1 MQDTILAK
9 NENRV
14 VHPFL
19 RWAGGKRWLVK
30 QMDDFLPLD
39 FNNYHEPFLGGA
51 SIFLSLKNSGKIKQ
65 HSYLSDF
72 NDDLINAYKQLQNSH
87 DAVIEYLEKYE
98 NERDDYYRIRS
109 LQPKNE
115 IEKAAIFIYLNR
127 TSYNGIYRVNRNGQY
142 NVPFG
147 YRKSKTILDNNDFPY
162 LHKLFN
168 ENVTFNVGDFDIIKQ
183 NLKERDLV
191 FLDPPYTVAHE
202 NNGFIQYNQQ
212 IFSWEDQK
220 RLAELLRHIIDKQA
234 FFILTNAA
242 HDSIRQL
249 FENLGKLTI
258 VQRPS
263 TIGGKGAKRI
273 LVNEYIFSN
282 IQNEQ

>member
-1 MQDTILAK
+1 MQDITPIEEDNK
-9 NENRV
+9 IIQ
-14 VHPFL
+14 PFL

-30 QMDDFLPLD
+30 QINDFLPSN
-39 FNNYHEPFLGGA
+39 FNNYHEPFLGGG
-51 SIFLSLKNSGKIKQ
+51 SIFLFLKNNGKIKQ

-72 NDDLINAYKQLQNSH
+72 NEDLINAYKQIQN
-87 DAVIEYLEKYE
+87 AYEEVIKYLEIYK
-98 NERDDYYRIRS
+98 NEKKDYYRVRS
-109 LQPKNE
+109 LHPQNE

-127 TSYNGIYRVNRNGQY
+127 TSFNGLYRVNRNGQY

-147 YRKSKTILDNNDFPY
+147 FRKSKTILDNKDFPY

-168 ENVTFNVGDFDIIKQ
+168 ENITFNVGDFDIIKQ

-212 IFSWEDQK
+212 IFSWEDQE
-220 RLAELLRHIIDKQA
+220 RLSELLKYITDKRA

-242 HDSIRQL
+242 HDSIRNL
-249 FENLGKLTI
+249 FEHLGRLTI